1 MVSKEKKFLK
11 MLDLY
16 TQVVES
22 GSTWGIQSDADLALD
37 KEALKHRRIYIDPNE
52 KYVVRQTACM
62 KDRPKQTN
70 YLNRVRGIKDS
81 ICDSLDVQDTY
92 PNVRTGTPIRE
103 PNKRRVYW

>member
-1 MVSKEKKFLK
+1 MLSKERKFLK
-11 MLDLY
+11 LLDLY

-22 GSTWGIQSDADLALD
+22 GSTWGIQSDEDIVLA
-37 KEALKHRRIYIDPNE
+37 KEALKHRRIYIDPDE

-62 KDRPKQTN
+62 KDNPKQMN

-81 ICDSLDVQDTY
+81 ISDSLDVQDNY

-103 PNKRRVYW
+103 PNRRRSYW